1 MMRRLLAA
9 AAAVLLV
16 TGLGAADAT
25 ASGRTRTLRPV
36 VFVHGFAGSGLQF
49 ETQAKRLASNGYPAR
64 IIESHEYDSTFGTE
78 TADQVFARLDA
89 RIARLLAATGADRVD
104 LVAHSLGT
112 MLSQN
117 YLADPVR
124 AARVAHYV
132 NVDGWTATAPP
143 GGVPTLAIWGEGD
156 PARAVAG
163 ASNVYFSDQAH
174 TQVVTSPE
182 TFGQIY
188 RFLTGH
194 RPRTTRII
202 PQPPGQVR
210 VSGRAVIF
218 PSNVGVSGARLE
230 IYEVRNATGARKHP
244 RPDAVYTLDGDG
256 SWGCPLCPPTS
267 PEAGFRAKPF
277 ARYEF
282 AIVRA
287 GAGTHH
293 LYFPPF
299 LRTDR
304 LVSLLTGLPGQGL
317 DQLTEKSDQ
326 HVNLIVSRYKEW
338 WGGSDVLRVN
348 GVNVLTE
355 ATSPRSKR
363 VIGVFAY
370 DRGVDRVTDLS
381 APIPALFAQPFI
393 TGVDVFIPARGTVSV
408 AARSRTGGIQ
418 RMNVPAW
425 PSSTDRITIQFNDFP

>member
-1 MMRRLLAA
+1 MMRRLLALA
-9 AAAVLLV
+9 
-16 TGLGAADAT
+16 TGAMLIMGVGAADAT
-25 ASGRTRTLRPV
+25 AHPRHLRPI

-49 ETQAKRLASNGYPAR
+49 ETQAKRLASNGYPASFV
-64 IIESHEYDSTFGTE
+64 EAHEYDSTFATE
-78 TADQVFARLDA
+78 TTDQVFARLDA
-89 RIARLLAATGADRVD
+89 RIARLLAATGADKVD

-117 YLADPVR
+117 YLASPER
-124 AARVAHYV
+124 AAHVAHYV
-132 NVDGWTATAPP
+132 NLDGWTAAAPP

-163 ASNVYFSDQAH
+163 ASNVYFSDQSH

-182 TFGQIY
+182 TFVQVY

-194 RPRTTRII
+194 RPKTTRII

-218 PSNVGVSGARLE
+218 PNNVGVTDARLE
-230 IYEVRNATGARKHP
+230 IYEVRDATGARKHH

-256 SWGCPLCPPTS
+256 SWGP
-267 PEAGFRAKPF
+267 FRAKPF

-282 AIVRA
+282 AIVRE

-304 LVSLLTGLPGQGL
+304 LVSLLTGVPGQGL
-317 DQLTEKSDQ
+317 DALTEKSDQ

-338 WGGSDVLRVN
+338 WGGSDVLRIN
-348 GVNVLTE
+348 GVNVLNE

-370 DRGVDRVTDLS
+370 DRNVDRVTDLS

-393 TGVDVFIPARGTVSV
+393 TGVDVYIPAQGTVLV
-408 AARSRTGGIQ
+408 TALSRTGGRPQ

-425 PSSTDRITIQFNDFP
+425 PSTTDRITIQFNDFP